1 MSGWHIKRATQ
12 QLNAGGVIAS
22 PTEAVYGLGCDPFDA
37 AAVYRLLAIKNRPVS
52 KGLIL
57 VASDLSQ
64 LEFLLA
70 PLSDAQRQELNTVWP
85 APVTYVIPCH
95 EAVPH
100 WLRGDFDSL
109 AVRVSAH
116 PTVQQLCQHY
126 GGPIVSTS
134 ANLSGQPALRTAS
147 AVQRRMG
154 WALDYVL
161 PGATNPAAQPSE
173 IRDLLSG
180 KVLRSA

>member
-12 QLNAGGVIAS
+12 QLNAGGVIAY

-57 VASDLSQ
+57 VASELSQ
-64 LEFLLA
+64 LEYLLA

-116 PTVQQLCQHY
+116 PTVQALCQQF

-134 ANLSGQPALRTAS
+134 ANESGREALRSIS
-147 AVQRRMG
+147 AVNRRLG
-154 WALDYVL
+154 GYVDYVV
-161 PGATNPAAQPSE
+161 PGTTNPAAQPSE
-173 IRDLLSG
+173 IRDLASG
-180 KVLRSA
+180 AILRGA